1 MPPALSAGAPAIG
14 PSPAPAIQL
23 SCPASHC
30 ECDCRNEGAGLG
42 PLWAL
47 IGAAL
52 ALLLLASWTTWPLPV
67 ASRPAESVRTP
78 TIRVLQ
84 DRTGDLADLPGGKSQ
99 SPGTS
104 TRSTPTPSLA
114 DSVDAVAASRL
125 RAVMAAAARPLTLDV
140 AEQHIL
146 IDFYDDEDGYFWHQ
160 RLLLL

>member
-1 MPPALSAGAPAIG
+1 MAAGAEGSRAAATGAVCWLLGGAEPPATGPPPAR
-14 PSPAPAIQL
+14 AIQL
-23 SCPASHC
+23 SRPASLC

-52 ALLLLASWTTWPLPV
+52 ALLLRATWTTWSLPV
-67 ASRPAESVRTP
+67 VPRPAEAVRTP

-84 DRTGDLADLPGGKSQ
+84 DRTGDLADLQGGKSQ

-114 DSVDAVAASRL
+114 NSTEVWTPSRR
-125 RAVMAAAARPLTLDV
+125 RA
-140 AEQHIL
+140 
-146 IDFYDDEDGYFWHQ
+146 
-160 RLLLL
+160 